1 MSNMTSLTN
10 GILIEEYNATI
21 TLDLAAFDRLT
32 GGKGTTK
39 SADLSL
45 YKSTGPL
52 TIQYTKKTRR
62 DPGRRSQTQTFIY
75 PVIDPR
81 TEYAIV
87 GAAGGCGDFL
97 LDEKVTQY
105 DSKTGKVME
114 GYVCTWVTAGSTYGA
129 GDTGSESLDS
139 VVVDYSNLVYGASFP
154 ILGIHMVGPTNPAD
168 GTGPTGPIGG
178 YGISND
184 WPPIVGQSS
193 GAQWDIAPLAGQATG
208 GHSGPYPQ
216 YLLTSTHATNLAA
229 VYKENLHGASA
240 GVNYGTTPAGPVP
253 FSDFGE
259 ESSPLGNADTSASM
273 LVTMDEIIANH
284 RIFGSGDAGYI
295 ATTTITDYY
304 GTGWTLD
311 AATGGSGSGTEH
323 SEFSEV
329 LGRLLVH
336 ESGRGISVQYIV
348 DLAAGASYDSVN
360 KLNTIDITPY
370 S

>member
-1 MSNMTSLTN
+1 MNKTTSLTN
-10 GILIEEYNATI
+10 GLYLEELDVSITI
-21 TLDLAAFDRLT
+21 DMASFNRLT
-32 GGKGTTK
+32 NNEGAC
-39 SADLSL
+39 ADVNLPL
-45 YKSTGPL
+45 YRSTSNVRRYTR
-52 TIQYTKKTRR
+52 TISNE
-62 DPGRRSQTQTFIY
+62 PGGRRQRSNSYIY

-87 GAAGGCGDFL
+87 GAPGGCGDFL

-139 VVVDYSNLVYGASFP
+139 VVVDYTNLVYGASFP
-154 ILGIHMVGPTNPAD
+154 LLGIHMVGPTNPAD
-168 GTGPTGPIGG
+168 ESGPTGPIGG

-193 GAQWDIAPLAGQATG
+193 GAQWDIQTLFHQATA
-208 GHSGPYPQ
+208 GHAGPYPQ
-216 YLLTSTHATNLAA
+216 YLLTSTHANNLAA
-229 VYKENLHGASA
+229 VYKENLHGATT
-240 GVNYGTTPAGPVP
+240 GINYGFTPAGPVP
-253 FSDFGE
+253 FSDGGTE
-259 ESSPLGNADTSASM
+259 ASPFGNADTSASM

-284 RIFGSGDAGYI
+284 RIFGPGDAGYI

-304 GTGWTLD
+304 GAGWTLD
-311 AATGGSGSGTEH
+311 AATGGSGSGTNT